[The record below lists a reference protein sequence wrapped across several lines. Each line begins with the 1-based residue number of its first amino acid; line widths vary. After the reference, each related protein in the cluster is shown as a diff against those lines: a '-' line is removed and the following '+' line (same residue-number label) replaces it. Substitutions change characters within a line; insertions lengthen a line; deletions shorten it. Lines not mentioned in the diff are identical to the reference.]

1 MSVLESLFKKV
12 AGFCFFLK
20 MTILC
25 KGVFSTW
32 ISRTFTEKIFVTD
45 WCHKRL
51 KNTIDLLF
59 FYQFMICSLYN
70 NVQVIF
76 EFKVNFFLLFHG
88 NSSWMTVIMTL
99 IWLFFHCHEM
109 ILKRSETVNLH
120 IILSNF
126 RMFWNSFCSK
136 VRKGVG
142 VEPILTKKL
151 ASLP

>member
-1 MSVLESLFKKV
+1 MRSTLVIWNLQTKFKGNVLEDINIYMSSVVFDM
-12 AGFCFFLK
+12 FLH
-20 MTILC
+20 IN
-25 KGVFSTW
+25 
-32 ISRTFTEKIFVTD
+32 
-45 WCHKRL
+45 CHYI
-51 KNTIDLLF
+51 KNCIH
-59 FYQFMICSLYN
+59 YCAIQFMICSLYN

-76 EFKVNFFLLFHG
+76 EFKVFFFCFTVRVLECQLLWHWYDF
-88 NSSWMTVIMTL
+88 
-99 IWLFFHCHEM
+99 FFHCHEM
-109 ILKRSETVNLH
+109 ILKRSETVDLY